1 MPFQSEAQR
10 RYLWANEPEI
20 ARDWT
25 DTYGSRIQKNG
36 GGISQ
41 LVKSGPGRPGY
52 NGWGDKDEGFAD
64 KSFGGNERPG
74 RDVQVTTRNI
84 HDVPQTVT
92 RRTKTV
98 SPKDHFE
105 QSWSGQPGIL
115 GLGGGYRNLKTP
127 GVTPERGGAYKSRF
141 NPMGIIGGLGG
152 LLMGIPG
159 LGLGIN
165 ALKNFPKH
173 QNLADW
179 WRSRKGWDVE
189 EEEDVTS
196 DYIKTPEGY
205 QYVGGSMD
213 DTMQEFRQK
222 YPVDPSKVNLEQNLP
237 YDSNIDMQNYLE
249 NQSNFYNLQGVDPSS
264 PEFGG
269 GIMEI
274 DDGEETILEK
284 AKRINAQITGEGD
297 QDPDSIMER
306 ARIQNAEE
314 RALRE
319 ILEGHYP

>member
-1 MPFQSEAQR
+1 MPFKSEEQR

-64 KSFGGNERPG
+64 KSYGGNERPG

-115 GLGGGYRNLKTP
+115 GLSGGYRNLRTP
-127 GVTPERGGAYKSRF
+127 GLTPERGGAYKSRF

-179 WRSRKGWDVE
+179 WRSRKGWGVEE

-196 DYIKTPEGY
+196 DYLKTPEGY

-222 YPVDPSKVNLEQNLP
+222 YPVDPSKVNLDPVYQHELEQVP
-237 YDSNIDMQNYLE
+237 YMHDQEAIPPNQPQPTQRGPGPWNDFERGITNTNQGNWFQQNVMPYLK
-249 NQSNFYNLQGVDPSS
+249 NFGY
-264 PEFGG
+264 
-269 GIMEI
+269 
-274 DDGEETILEK
+274 
-284 AKRINAQITGEGD
+284 R
-297 QDPDSIMER
+297 
-306 ARIQNAEE
+306 
-314 RALRE
+314 
-319 ILEGHYP
+319 